1 MRRAFFTT
9 LGCKLNQAETTQI
22 AGLMAEEGIAIDAG
36 KDVDSPEVIFVN
48 TCAVTRKAAAKSRHT
63 VSKLSRQ
70 HPDAIVIAAGCLAQ
84 ADPESLAEISGVDY
98 VVGMDE
104 RFSFDWW
111 ISKPDAPI
119 IRVGGNTGRIK
130 PISANAGSGRSR
142 PFLKIQD
149 GCDQNCTYCIIPS
162 LRGRNRSV
170 ELEDVL
176 TSARRLVAGGAH
188 EIVLTGVRIGS
199 WGSDIGYGSGLAGL
213 LKDISSL
220 PGSFRIRLGSIEP
233 WELSDELT
241 EQLIGNE
248 KVCPHLHV
256 PLQHTVPRIL
266 EAMGRPPLADILDRL
281 KSIRVVNPY
290 AALGLDIIVGFPGET
305 DADFNDLVEDIED
318 LPVTYL
324 HVFRFSKRPGTI
336 AAQMPDQVPDR
347 ITKER
352 VQTLLE
358 VGRRKKRQFIETQA
372 GRILTVIPDRP
383 GKEQEWV
390 RAVSEDYIKVL
401 VRSDEIDAGKP
412 YRMRI
417 ALNEAHEPFGI
428 HI

>member
-9 LGCKLNQAETTQI
+9 LGCKLNQAETIQI
-22 AGLMAEEGIAIDAG
+22 AGLMAEEGIAVDGG

-63 VSKLSRQ
+63 VSKLTRQ

-98 VVGMDE
+98 VIGTDE
-104 RFSFDWW
+104 RFTLDWW

-119 IRVGGNTGRIK
+119 IKVDGNTGRIK
-130 PISANAGSGRSR
+130 PVVVDTGSGRSR

-149 GCDQNCTYCIIPS
+149 GCEQNCTYCIIPG

-170 ELEDVL
+170 EFEDVL
-176 TSARRLVAGGAH
+176 TSARQLITGGAH

-199 WGSDIGYGSGLAGL
+199 WGNDLGYGSGLAGL
-213 LKDISSL
+213 LKDISRL
-220 PGSFRIRLGSIEP
+220 PGSFRVRLGSIEP
-233 WELSDELT
+233 WELSVELT

-248 KVCPHLHV
+248 KICPHLHV
-256 PLQHTVPRIL
+256 PLQHTVPRIV
-266 EAMGRPPLADILDRL
+266 EAMGRPPLADTLDRL
-281 KSIRVVNPY
+281 KSIREQNPHV
-290 AALGLDIIVGFPGET
+290 AIGLDIIVGFPGET
-305 DADFNDLVEDIED
+305 NADFNDLVEDIED

-324 HVFRFSKRPGTI
+324 HVFSFSKRPGTI
-336 AAQMPDQVPDR
+336 AAQMSDQVPDR

-352 VQTLLE
+352 VKTLLE
-358 VGRRKKRQFIETQA
+358 VGSRKKRQFIETQA

-390 RAVSEDYIKVL
+390 RAVSENYIKVL
-401 VRSDEIDAGKP
+401 VRSDEIDAGKQC
-412 YRMRI
+412 RVRI
-417 ALNEAHEPFGI
+417 ALNEAHEPVGI
-428 HI
+428 RI